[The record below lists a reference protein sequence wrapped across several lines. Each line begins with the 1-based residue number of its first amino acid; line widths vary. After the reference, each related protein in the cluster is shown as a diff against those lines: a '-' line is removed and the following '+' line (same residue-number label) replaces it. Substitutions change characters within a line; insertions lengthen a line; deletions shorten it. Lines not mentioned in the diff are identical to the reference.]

1 MEPNRWWIMS
11 IRAAFLES
19 EPTWYHGAVG
29 VSVWTIIS
37 SLAREYSS
45 HLVMDS
51 RSMGESFHWRSGSF
65 RRFWKRSYCTLSDT
79 ENQYLRRWMPSST
92 SICSKMGH
100 CRMNRIDSCG
110 VQNSITFSTPAR
122 LYQERSKST
131 ISPAAGRCAM
141 WRWKY
146 HCVCSR
152 SVGEGRAAIRAT
164 RGERYSVIR
173 LMVPPLPAASR
184 PSKMITT
191 RAPVPRTHY
200 CSFASSPWRRYIS
213 VSYVLLEILATWW
226 GSGTSLTPAP
236 CGDFLAMVQRIPAAT
251 RRGAGS
257 DGIARRPEQRLTPSM
272 TATPHGG
279 PPRPAAPAGEY
290 CDASLA
296 HLLDLVTENAAEFH
310 VGRGV
315 LRHQVEE
322 VG

>member
-1 MEPNRWWIMS
+1 MEPSRWWIMS

-51 RSMGESFHWRSGSF
+51 RS
-65 RRFWKRSYCTLSDT
+65 
-79 ENQYLRRWMPSST
+79 
-92 SICSKMGH
+92 
-100 CRMNRIDSCG
+100 
-110 VQNSITFSTPAR
+110 
-122 LYQERSKST
+122 
-131 ISPAAGRCAM
+131 
-141 WRWKY
+141 
-146 HCVCSR
+146 
-152 SVGEGRAAIRAT
+152 VGEGRAAIRAT

-184 PSKMITT
+184 PSKMITI
-191 RAPVPRTHY
+191 RAPVPRTHC

-257 DGIARRPEQRLTPSM
+257 DGIARRPEQRLTPPM

-310 VGRGV
+310 VTRS
-315 LRHQVEE
+315 RRWA
-322 VG
+322 

>member
-1 MEPNRWWIMS
+1 MEPSRWWIMS

-65 RRFWKRSYCTLSDT
+65 RRFWR
-79 ENQYLRRWMPSST
+79 
-92 SICSKMGH
+92 
-100 CRMNRIDSCG
+100 
-110 VQNSITFSTPAR
+110 
-122 LYQERSKST
+122 
-131 ISPAAGRCAM
+131 
-141 WRWKY
+141 
-146 HCVCSR
+146 
-152 SVGEGRAAIRAT
+152 
-164 RGERYSVIR
+164 
-173 LMVPPLPAASR
+173 
-184 PSKMITT
+184 
-191 RAPVPRTHY
+191 
-200 CSFASSPWRRYIS
+200 
-213 VSYVLLEILATWW
+213 

-257 DGIARRPEQRLTPSM
+257 DGIARRPEQRLTPPM

-296 HLLDLVTENAAEFH
+296 HLLDLVTEN
-310 VGRGV
+310 
-315 LRHQVEE
+315 
-322 VG
+322 